1 MSVHHFVFCHFYYPF
16 GSSGNYWSY
25 LAKSS
30 GGGNGPEKVCCSLII
45 AVLTFL
51 LGCGLFVFFISIP
64 YVVSYITPIGIDS
77 IRITDALL
85 FLCIFFYR
93 VGSQREERQESLPEQ
108 VEQVFFI
115 ARFIAV
121 IFPLQNKHIYMS
133 KEQI

>member
-1 MSVHHFVFCHFYYPF
+1 MATKKAKNVDMTVVQIIPLDIL
-16 GSSGNYWSY
+16 SSFLCLCIISFSAIFIILSAAPGTTWSY

-77 IRITDALL
+77 VRITDALL

-93 VGSQREERQESLPEQ
+93 VGSQREERQESLPE
-108 VEQVFFI
+108 
-115 ARFIAV
+115 
-121 IFPLQNKHIYMS
+121 
-133 KEQI
+133 